1 MPLSRIRAF
10 IGVDGGPTPRDA
22 VLLKSLLVVHEGIA
36 WAVDRPHYRHYRE
49 EVVPTALELYA
60 SLAQDV
66 LEGVDLEVGHT
77 LPESIFVVTGTVRP
91 SWPRWGGSPSAAT
104 AATPPLIEGGE
115 AGGGGFND
123 VNGSDTRRN
132 NGGSA
137 GTGFGRSPREGR
149 GGASGGGRGMARARG
164 FLPGPWVVFHVA
176 RDDYL
181 EFYRDQA
188 AVLDQAVGVCST
200 AEVENMLM

>member
-22 VLLKSLLVVHEGIA
+22 VLLKSLLIVHEGIA
-36 WAVDRPHYRHYRE
+36 WAVDRPHYRNYRE
-49 EVVPTALELYA
+49 EIIPTALELYA

-77 LPESIFVVTGTVRP
+77 LPESIFVVTGTARP

-104 AATPPLIEGGE
+104 ATPRLIEGG
-115 AGGGGFND
+115 AGRGSND
-123 VNGSDTRRN
+123 VDGPDTTRN
-132 NGGSA
+132 NGSG
-137 GTGFGRSPREGR
+137 GTGFGRSPRE
-149 GGASGGGRGMARARG
+149 ASGRGRGMTRARE
-164 FLPGPWVVFHVA
+164 FLPGPWVVFRVA
-176 RDDYL
+176 RGDYL

-188 AVLDQAVGVCST
+188 AVLDQAVGGSV
-200 AEVENMLM
+200 AEMENMLM